1 MNDFNDIR
9 SKWVQRNI
17 PDIPKDGYKEII
29 KSSAYIKRKQLTGQ
43 LILMLTVIILG
54 YFFFY
59 ISAFKNTRLTVG
71 ILLMIGTLLF
81 RIGIEFFSQTKLEQL
96 TPTLQVQEFNQQVM
110 AYHQSRLFIHY
121 VLTPLSFIGYVIGF
135 IITLPI
141 FKLHVS
147 TGLYN
152 YIVISAVP
160 IFIFLIVLISAQ
172 VKKELRMINGMKKD
186 IDNES

>member
-81 RIGIEFFSQTKLEQL
+81 RIGILGDFALWLGSSGAQDPLFVDHL
-96 TPTLQVQEFNQQVM
+96 
-110 AYHQSRLFIHY
+110 RLFRF
-121 VLTPLSFIGYVIGF
+121 PF
-135 IITLPI
+135 
-141 FKLHVS
+141 
-147 TGLYN
+147 
-152 YIVISAVP
+152 
-160 IFIFLIVLISAQ
+160 
-172 VKKELRMINGMKKD
+172 
-186 IDNES
+186 